1 MNIIRTRVATVS
13 ALVLT
18 LSVSARGA
26 GTAVV
31 ENSAYRLAARLA
43 DGQIVVTLDDR
54 LLGLRAA
61 DGPYIY
67 RAELAS
73 ERGKV
78 HGLHAEG
85 VSAEPNRLT
94 IRGRLAGLDFEQVF
108 TLPAGRP
115 LLEEQIRL
123 RNGTASPVALAN
135 LEAGFQRQVADQ
147 LGRVLPEL
155 AGDRW
160 AAVPLR
166 HRADVPR
173 AFDFSLQELTSE
185 PGREY
190 RPSETWDRK
199 RVVQVTH
206 QVSEGWAWTHGR
218 ATLGVFSF
226 SQELMRYSVAAPEQ
240 GPSGIGLRFGG
251 FTMVSSEPAAL
262 TRIAPGQVVDL
273 GVTRYQTVQGGV
285 MPAALAF
292 RAMLDER
299 GCRFPAGYN
308 PPVHWEQLYDMEGA
322 WDDRLHRYTRA
333 TVEKEAAKGRDYQ
346 CEALYLDPGWDT
358 TFGSFLWGQD
368 WLGPRR
374 EFAEKIRKSFGLTLA
389 LHCPMPPWA
398 STRTMPMGP
407 FGLGEWPS
415 ECRRTP
421 PRESPGEQQASDD
434 GVLVPAVR
442 GGCRNL
448 ALLPAV
454 KATASSTIPGHAVHT
469 VAHLN
474 DGWYGNGN
482 SWVAAA
488 MPAWVEI
495 DLGAVYSV
503 SQVWLSNDQRGEFT
517 DRGATKLQILAAAD
531 RDPSSSAAAWK
542 MVAQD
547 RDSSLLAA
555 HGFAFDSVPARWIR
569 VEVAESNQGAVR
581 FDEIEVYEAKQV
593 SPAEASAF
601 ADTVRRGPR
610 AAPRPPSPGPEICM
624 GSRQFLAAA
633 EQRLLSSCADGAVF
647 LMFDGTWWN
656 GPCTAAD
663 HGHPIPYRM
672 EDHMRAC
679 LDLAQRVH
687 ARYPLVLIE
696 MHDMLAGG
704 SNERMTPVYYKYGLP
719 GSYDEN
725 WGFELMWDPMADL
738 RSGRARTLYDYNL
751 GCNVPVYL
759 HIDLRKDNEHCVVL
773 WWYAS
778 TCRHLGIGGTH
789 ARPAVVRAQQDAMR
803 RYRELERFYKRGE
816 FYGINEEIHVH
827 VLPRE
832 PAMVVNLFNLSDH
845 SRKVSGRIA
854 LRDLGLDP
862 AQPYSSS
869 EPWAAIKGS
878 ELRVER
884 ELPAWSA
891 QVAEIQARP

>member
-1 MNIIRTRVATVS
+1 M
-13 ALVLT
+13 L
-18 LSVSARGA
+18 
-26 GTAVV
+26 
-31 ENSAYRLAARLA
+31 ENSAYRLTARLS

-54 LLGLRAA
+54 LQGQRAA

-78 HGLHAEG
+78 HGLHAAG
-85 VSAEPNRLT
+85 ISAERDRLT
-94 IRGRLAGLDFEQVF
+94 IRGRLAGLDFEQVL

-115 LLEEQIRL
+115 LMEEQIRL
-123 RNGTASPVALAN
+123 RNGTATLIALSN
-135 LEAGFQRQVADQ
+135 LEVGFQRQVTDPA
-147 LGRVLPEL
+147 GRMLPEF

-166 HRADVPR
+166 HRADTSRV
-173 AFDFSLQELTSE
+173 FDFTLQELISE

-190 RPSETWDRK
+190 RPSESWDRK
-199 RVVQVTH
+199 KVGRAPH

-226 SQELMRYSVAAPEQ
+226 SQELMRFSVVAPQ
-240 GPSGIGLRFGG
+240 TGPGGIALRFGG
-251 FTMVSSEPAAL
+251 VAMVSSEPAAL

-285 MPAALAF
+285 VPAAYAF
-292 RAMLDER
+292 RAMLDEQ
-299 GCRFPAGYN
+299 GCRFPAEYN

-322 WDDRLHRYTRA
+322 WNDRAQHYTRA
-333 TVEKEAAKGRDYQ
+333 AVEKEAAKGRDYH

-374 EFAEKIRKSFGLTLA
+374 EFSEKIRKSFGLKLA

-407 FGLGEWPS
+407 FGAGDWPA
-415 ECRRTP
+415 EARRMP
-421 PRESPGEQQASDD
+421 PKESPGDEAASDN
-434 GVLVPAVR
+434 GLMVPAVR
-442 GGCRNL
+442 EGCRNL
-448 ALLPAV
+448 ALLPAA
-454 KATASSTIPGHAVHT
+454 KATASTTISGYAIHR

-474 DGWYGNGN
+474 DGWYGNSN

-495 DLGAVYSV
+495 DLGAVFRV
-503 SQVWLSNDQRGEFT
+503 SQVWLSNDQGGQNT
-517 DRGATKLQILAAAD
+517 DRGATKLRILAAAD
-531 RDPSSSAAAWK
+531 RDPSSSTAAWK
-542 MVAQD
+542 IVAQE
-547 RDSSLLAA
+547 RDSALLAA
-555 HGFAFDSVPARWIR
+555 HGFSFDPVPARWVR

-581 FDEIEVYEAKQV
+581 FDEIEVYEAKTV

-601 ADTVRRGPR
+601 ASTVHRGPR
-610 AAPRPPSPGPEICM
+610 AAPRRPTPGPLLCM
-624 GSRQFLAAA
+624 GSRQFLAEA
-633 EQRLLSSCADGAVF
+633 EKRLLASCADGVVF

-656 GPCTAAD
+656 GPCVAAD
-663 HGHPIPYRM
+663 HGHPVPYRL
-672 EDHMRAC
+672 EDHIRAC

-687 ARYPLVLIE
+687 ARYPHVLIE

-704 SNERMTPVYYKYGLP
+704 STERMTPVYYKYGLP

-789 ARPAVVRAQQDAMR
+789 ASPGVVRAQQNAMR
-803 RYRELERFYKRGE
+803 RYRELERFYKHGE
-816 FYGINEEIHVH
+816 FFGINEEIHVH
-827 VLPRE
+827 VLPHE
-832 PAMVVNLFNLSDH
+832 PAMVVNLFNLSDQD
-845 SRKVSGRIA
+845 REISGSIPLA
-854 LRDLGLDP
+854 DLGLEP
-862 AQPYSSS
+862 SRSFSGS
-869 EPWAAIKGS
+869 EPWATVQGG
-878 ELRVER
+878 ELRVKER
-884 ELPAWSA
+884 MAPWSA
-891 QVAEIQARP
+891 TVVSLQARK